1 VLGVSALVRGDA
13 AVDHRHVVEP
23 ADSENHR
30 SIVCRFDGAS
40 SKGQVICSL

>member
-1 VLGVSALVRGDA
+1 MPLLTIAT
-13 AVDHRHVVEP
+13 VVEP
-23 ADSENHR
+23 ADSENHG